1 MIIQYPFDDENN
13 YNFDDTKLE
22 FDSGVCQVKKIDN
35 PNQEFRQ
42 DFDNDTGFTYDS
54 DKIYFDSGM
63 VKQKNQR
70 KANCTC
76 GATWTNSVNLS
87 FGEGAFTPTYNNGAV
102 ITNNKL
108 DLTGGKTIR
117 FNADKNADSQQIGAV
132 RIKITP
138 NYSGTPS
145 STAYFLKIAKSTSS
159 NANIVTLYH
168 YTNGCLYFMIKDY
181 AAATLFQT
189 NLGTWSPTA
198 GQTYRF
204 LIVWDIDS
212 GNSKVYIDG
221 VQFGNTYSQTGV
233 RDSNISLLEFSG
245 DFYAEDLEIF
255 TVNPGASDYSVP
267 EADYVESVVTLP
279 DFVYSGAGTIQSLDS
294 FYSADFDDIH
304 YTIEGKYWNGSNWV
318 VSDNS
323 YSQSNSYSVIN
334 NNINSLYIKGKDKI
348 SVKAIFPNSNDQGMI
363 NYMTIG
369 YTGQHYPIEELSI
382 YPKTSFRT
390 DRINS
395 LELTATSNV
404 RIIVLKDSVK
414 YYYDTVN
421 STWKTSDGSYSQ
433 ANDISELTND
443 DVLNQLI
450 EKNTEFKWEL
460 VLNSDGNTLVGVDN
474 FKIDYS
480 FAGDLP
486 TINKT
491 VIYGFYYE
499 KGQPVENATIKV
511 HSYFLIGN
519 LQEHGIADYE
529 TTTDVT
535 GYWEIKFRY
544 GSVSPT
550 KLYWNFN
557 NNIVVTNFLSGYH
570 SFGELTR
577 L

>member
-1 MIIQYPFDDENN
+1 MIKLQELEHFTPSELTTCRGGGDKMIIQYPFDDENN

-22 FDSGVCQVKKIDN
+22 FDNGVCQTKQRTYPDETFYVNYNLSINGNRGNGDL
-35 PNQEFRQ
+35 
-42 DFDNDTGFTYDS
+42 TGISY
-54 DKIYFDSGM
+54 
-63 VKQKNQR
+63 N
-70 KANCTC
+70 
-76 GATWTNSVNLS
+76 GAT
-87 FGEGAFTPTYNNGAV
+87 
-102 ITNNKL
+102 ITNGKL
-108 DLTGGKTIR
+108 DLTGDTNKRVSYNGVTDAINGQKGCVR
-117 FNADKNADSQQIGAV
+117 F
-132 RIKITP
+132 RYTP
-138 NYSGTPS
+138 NYSGIPLH
-145 STAYFLKIAKSTSS
+145 ARFLFTTYTTGMINKFYLFHYTINGYLYAQVWDNTGTQKLSIFGNFS
-159 NANIVTLYH
+159 NAVS
-168 YTNGCLYFMIKDY
+168 
-181 AAATLFQT
+181 
-189 NLGTWSPTA
+189 GTE
-198 GQTYRF
+198 YEIEF
-204 LIVWDIDS
+204 DWDFDS
-212 GNSKVYIDG
+212 GNAYLFIDG
-221 VQFGNTYSQTGV
+221 NMVASKTGLLITRDTTTYFALGEGSYNEGYFDDLQIFSTPQHT
-233 RDSNISLLEFSG
+233 SNYIPSLLHP
-245 DFYAEDLEIF
+245 Y
-255 TVNPGASDYSVP
+255 NY
-267 EADYVESVVTLP
+267 Y
-279 DFVYSGAGTIQSLDS
+279 
-294 FYSADFDDIH
+294 
-304 YTIEGKYWNGSNWV
+304 EG
-318 VSDNS
+318 
-323 YSQSNSYSVIN
+323 
-334 NNINSLYIKGKDKI
+334 
-348 SVKAIFPNSNDQGMI
+348 
-363 NYMTIG
+363 
-369 YTGQHYPIEELSI
+369 ELSI

-499 KGQPVENATIKV
+499 KGQPVENVTIKV

-519 LQEHGIADYE
+519 LQEHGIVDYE